1 MADIN
6 QTAAWVTARLTEL
19 GNATNDGLNT
29 LVTDSNIGNY
39 NAKNVTDI
47 VPVAKGGTGASD
59 PAEALNNLGAM
70 PINDVSEVGK
80 TGDYDDLLNKPTI
93 PTISNTYDS
102 ASTDGMSGVAVAQ
115 AITASDTAMLGNVA
129 ADFSTATAYTAGD
142 YCVHEGELYVFTA
155 DKAAGAWD
163 ASAVSKVSISD
174 VLKKNTFDIADI
186 EDGIYTPGDITWADF
201 ANTEYP
207 LGWRQG
213 SYAVSTGTH
222 GYSNAYIR
230 TVKKKT
236 IDWDSVDHFTVT
248 APEGYYVHVTEY
260 VSADDSFVTCHGR
273 ADSANS
279 GRTTSVSI
287 KVTKGHYYLFTIGKQ
302 TNLFNYVDAAFV
314 ASIILETYVNK
325 ADLLDKAL
333 YDIVADEY
341 DPTKTYAVGDYCLYD
356 LALYQCNTAITVAEA
371 FNSAHWTQVNVADR
385 LPTKVEDGVLVIGD
399 AATGEATGLHGVNV
413 FGGNYEL
420 VPEAFANLAEEYDPT
435 ATYMIGDLCLY
446 DRVLHRCK
454 TAILAPEAW
463 ESTHWEEKNV
473 EELLEL
479 KANTD
484 GYYEEMAVGSA
495 EQLISTV
502 FIEDSEPYNF
512 RKTGGSANVG
522 NREYDTVVGG
532 SLVWNQ
538 KLNHNSPTTK
548 TSHVTYNETTHEFTV
563 AYPENSTSTG
573 NVLYWNASK
582 IGYVAGHVYYSRV
595 LVTDASNY
603 KGKISFRAPGIE
615 ASYYQDLTSKIFT
628 TGYVGNT
635 TGTNKSGFQV
645 ARMADATSEAQS
657 ITFIPIVIDLTLMFG
672 TTIADYILSLGH
684 WAGAEFVNKLF
695 PKDYYE
701 YNAGGF
707 QHVNTSAHEM
717 IGFNQFNENALLN
730 NTSIT
735 HSAYGYSGTIT
746 NMVAAFND
754 VFQTIDFVP
763 GKDYSFTIT
772 HNAQLGDVMLV
783 EKYGEV
789 SYAETIGAP
798 IGTALPITE
807 TISVPSKF
815 GGRSLTGLSLSGSG
829 AATWTASDIC
839 LHLSG
844 NGERDG
850 EYEPYQKHTYPL
862 DSSLTLRGIPK
873 KDDDGKLYYSGDI
886 YEYDGTVTRKY
897 AELTVVTVAS
907 VSEASTGIQAAL
919 IRRAGHTGAK
929 TPKTNGANIL
939 TTKGYQGISSVA
951 SESGYIRSTST
962 GFYVYDNAFT
972 DLATAQSLLEGMVIV
987 YEVETPE
994 TEQATPYTHLQTC
1007 EDYGTERYVDY
1018 AYTQGT
1024 RSVEIPVGHNTEY
1037 MATNLRNKLQS
1048 LPEPSSMGDGQYLI
1062 QQTNDQMSLSTY
1074 IPPTPTEQT
1083 TTDTITIP
1091 AGGYEVVQFDG
1102 IVDIPFSKVIS
1113 SEIELDSGQGDYAP
1127 LVPYIL
1133 AYSVSPTDESKCTGV
1148 VYVIHNVGEQD
1159 ALVNYIIHFRYWLN

>member
-39 NAKNVTDI
+39 NAKNVNDI
-47 VPVAKGGTGASD
+47 VPVTKGGTGASD

-115 AITASDTAMLGNVA
+115 AITASDTAMLGNIA
-129 ADFSTATAYTAGD
+129 ADFSTATDYTAGD
-142 YCVHEGELYVFTA
+142 YCVYEGELYVFTA

-186 EDGIYTPGDITWADF
+186 EDGMYTPGNITWADF
-201 ANTEYP
+201 ADTGYP

-213 SYAVSTGTH
+213 NYASTTGA
-222 GYSNAYIR
+222 GGNNNAYIR
-230 TVKKKT
+230 TVKKV
-236 IDWDSVDHFTVT
+236 IDWDGIDHFTAT
-248 APEGYYVHVTEY
+248 APEGYYVQVTEY
-260 VSADDSFVTCHGR
+260 VTADDSFVTCHGR
-273 ADSANS
+273 ADSDNA
-279 GRTTSVSI
+279 GRTTSVSV
-287 KVTKGHYYLFTIGKQ
+287 KVTKGHYYLFSIGKQ

-314 ASIILETYVNK
+314 ASIILETHVNK

-356 LALYQCNTAITVAEA
+356 LALYQCNTAITTAEA
-371 FNSAHWTQVNVADR
+371 FNSTHWTQVNVADR

-399 AATGEATGLHGVNV
+399 AASGEATGLHGVNV
-413 FGGNYEL
+413 LGGNYEL

-435 ATYMIGDLCLY
+435 ATYMIGDLCRY

-454 TAILAPEAW
+454 TAILTPEAW
-463 ESTHWEEKNV
+463 DSTHWEEKNV

-495 EQLISTV
+495 EQIISTV

-522 NREYDTVVGG
+522 NREYDEVVGG
-532 SLVWNQ
+532 SVFWNQ
-538 KLNHNSPTTK
+538 LIKVPTNDRSHTENGVTITDNRDGTYTVSTEAGGATAN
-548 TSHVTYNETTHEFTV
+548 TSGSMINV
-563 AYPENSTSTG
+563 A
-573 NVLYWNASK
+573 WNAGHTYYFSPSP
-582 IGYVAGHVYYSRV
+582 AGSTTETYYWYLGAVSRYSLEGGRIFKSTTGGDSLAMNIRV
-595 LVTDASNY
+595 QSGTV
-603 KGKISFRAPGIE
+603 ISTPITFTP
-615 ASYYQDLTSKIFT
+615 QVFDLT
-628 TGYVGNT
+628 
-635 TGTNKSGFQV
+635 
-645 ARMADATSEAQS
+645 A
-657 ITFIPIVIDLTLMFG
+657 MFG
-672 TTIADYILSLGH
+672 PTIADYINELETANPG
-684 WAGAEFVNKLF
+684 AGVAWFKKYF
-695 PKDYYE
+695 PKDYYPYHAASIE
-701 YNAGGF
+701 SVNA
-707 QHVNTSAHEM
+707 SAHETV
-717 IGFNQFNENALLN
+717 GFNQWDEQWELGTFDTDTGLPSAT
-730 NTSIT
+730 NTRIRCKNPIPII
-735 HSAYGYSGTIT
+735 AGAIYYVGGT
-746 NMVAAFND
+746 
-754 VFQTIDFVP
+754 
-763 GKDYSFTIT
+763 
-772 HNAQLGDVMLV
+772 
-783 EKYGEV
+783 
-789 SYAETIGAP
+789 
-798 IGTALPITE
+798 GTFRVWWYDSDDNLISTE
-807 TISVPSKF
+807 TTTTSNRLF
-815 GGRSLTGLSLSGSG
+815 
-829 AATWTASDIC
+829 TAPTNACYLRFSPGTNYGTTYKNDIC
-839 LHLSG
+839 INFSG

-850 EYEPYQKHTYPL
+850 EYEAYQKHTYPL

-873 KDDDGKLYYSGDI
+873 KDDDGKLYYNGDI
-886 YEYDGTVTRKY
+886 YEYNGTVTRKY
-897 AELTVVTVAS
+897 TELTVNSVAS
-907 VSEASTGIQAAL
+907 VGVTSGGIAYAQINTSAGL
-919 IRRAGHTGAK
+919 LNKTTNIISSKGHTP
-929 TPKTNGANIL
+929 TAN
-939 TTKGYQGISSVA
+939 A
-951 SESGYIRSTST
+951 PSESGYIRTT
-962 GFYVYDNAFT
+962 GAAIFVYDNAFT
-972 DLATAQSLLEGMVIV
+972 DKATAEAALIGMTLVAELATPTI
-987 YEVETPE
+987 
-994 TEQATPYTHLQTC
+994 EQATPYTHLQTC
-1007 EDYGTERYVDY
+1007 DDYGTERYVDY

-1062 QQTNDQMSLSTY
+1062 QQTSDQMSLSTY

-1083 TTDTITIP
+1083 TTDTVTIP
-1091 AGGYEVVQFDG
+1091 AGGYEVIQFDG
-1102 IVDIPFSKVIS
+1102 IVDIPFNKVIS

-1148 VYVIHNVGEQD
+1148 VYIIHNVGEQD
-1159 ALVNYIIHFRYWLN
+1159 ALVDYIIHFRYWLN